1 MGILIR
7 DQFACIIVIVMFVII
22 KEEIMSFWI

>member
-7 DQFACIIVIVMFVII
+7 DQFACIIVIVMFVIVR
-22 KEEIMSFWI
+22 EEIMSFWI